1 MSEKNLNPVN
11 GEMTW
16 PDILVEIQ
24 DRYGEKERNA
34 LHEEYYQ
41 GNENAQVTQS
51 HHNMIV
57 GGAINAIRLITAR
70 GGAQDE
76 VERCLKYFM
85 VCMDARKYF
94 LNYKKAY
101 LDLEIGDLLEKYG
114 GKRKKVV

>member
-1 MSEKNLNPVN
+1 MSEKNLNPIN
-11 GEMTW
+11 EEMTLT
-16 PDILVEIQ
+16 DFLVEIR
-24 DRYGEKERNA
+24 DRYGDKERNA
-34 LHEEYYQ
+34 IHKEYYQ
-41 GNENAQVTQS
+41 GNKNEQITQS
-51 HHNMIV
+51 HHSLIV
-57 GGAINAIRLITAR
+57 GGAVTAIRLVTAR

-114 GKRKKVV
+114 GKRKRVV